1 MQSAANPIVSLAHLG
16 YIGILIEMRQIERG
30 NYMLS
35 IAKLL
40 SAAGV
45 VSAMGWF
52 AMKPDFAAVLLG
64 ILSLSAL
71 MITFLP
77 VRADSAS

>member
-1 MQSAANPIVSLAHLG
+1 
-16 YIGILIEMRQIERG
+16 
-30 NYMLS
+30 MLS

-40 SAAGV
+40 STAGV
-45 VSAMGWF
+45 VSAIGWF

-77 VRADSAS
+77 VRVDSTR

>member
-1 MQSAANPIVSLAHLG
+1 
-16 YIGILIEMRQIERG
+16 
-30 NYMLS
+30 MLS

-40 SAAGV
+40 STGGII
-45 VSAMGWF
+45 SSIGWF

-77 VRADSAS
+77 VRADSTR